1 MLPWIRRSPSGPGG
15 HARCSPRIRE
25 MEAWFAVNDTT
36 PVLLEVPEVK
46 NRYYTA

>member
-1 MLPWIRRSPSGPGG
+1 MDQTVAVRPG
-15 HARCSPRIRE
+15 RPRAVLAPDPE
-25 MEAWFAVNDTT
+25 MEAWFAVDDTT